1 MKHDH
6 ITTPDYDIAAPPASS
21 MIEAL
26 RGAGYTTQAAIADL
40 IDNSITARA
49 RNVWINFW
57 WDGRDSCISIL
68 DDGCGMTEDTL
79 RNAMCPGSRNP
90 LEERSPDDLGR
101 FGLGLKTASFSQCRN
116 LTVASLMNGQMAIRR
131 WDLDHVSRVND
142 WQLLKETRAGSEG
155 RIDALK
161 DFDHGT
167 IVLWENLDRVVG
179 DCSSDDRKAH
189 ESFLQLIDKVEQHLS
204 MIFHRFLE
212 GPKPQLNIFI
222 NGSSESQRVKAWDPF
237 MRDHPSTTSTPMER
251 ILTSVGPVELQGF
264 VLPHKDR
271 LDEASFNLGGGSEGW
286 TAQQGFYIYRNRRM
300 LVAGSW
306 LGLGIRRMWT
316 KEEPF
321 KLARIRL
328 DITNS
333 ADAHWRID
341 IRKSAARPPVYLRY
355 RLRDLADQVR
365 NQARQ
370 IFAHRGTYGRR
381 AGVDQFQRAWEI
393 IETKDHI
400 SYRISR
406 SHPVVKSVLNDSGE
420 LRSRIEAML
429 RVIEETVPVQQI
441 WLDTIEGGAIQ
452 DEAFSS
458 SSEND
463 VYQVVQSIY
472 DHMVNVLTMSPD
484 EARQY
489 LLRTEPFHN
498 FPDLVMSLS
507 DSAQGEGDF

>member
-1 MKHDH
+1 M
-6 ITTPDYDIAAPPASS
+6 TAQPPNYDTAVPPAASL
-21 MIEAL
+21 IEAL
-26 RGAGYTTQAAIADL
+26 RGAGYTPQAAIADL
-40 IDNSITARA
+40 IDNSITADA

-57 WDGRDSCISIL
+57 WDGRDSYISIL
-68 DDGCGMTEDTL
+68 DDGCGMTEETL

-90 LEERSPDDLGR
+90 LEERSPKDLGR

-116 LTVASLMNGQMAIRR
+116 LTVASVMNGQMAIRR
-131 WDLDHVSRVND
+131 WDLDHVSKVND
-142 WQLLKETRAGSEG
+142 WQLLKETRAGSER

-161 DFDHGT
+161 AFDHGT

-179 DCSSDDRKAH
+179 DSSSDDRKAH
-189 ESFLQLIDKVEQHLS
+189 ESFLQLIDRVEQHLS

-212 GPKPQLNIFI
+212 GPKPELSIFI
-222 NGSSESQRVKAWDPF
+222 NGSSESQRVRAWEPF
-237 MRDHPSTTSTPMER
+237 MSDHPCTTCTPLER
-251 ILTSVGPVELQGF
+251 ISTSVGPIGLQGF

-271 LDEASFNLGGGSEGW
+271 LDEATFNLGGGAEGW
-286 TAQQGFYIYRNRRM
+286 TAQQGFYVYRNRRM

-306 LGLGIRRMWT
+306 LGLGMGRMWT
-316 KEEPF
+316 KEESF

-341 IRKSAARPPVYLRY
+341 IRKSTARPPGYLRF

-370 IFAHRGTYGRR
+370 VFSHRGTYGKR
-381 AGVDQFQRAWEI
+381 AVVGQFQRAWEI
-393 IETKDHI
+393 VESKDYI
-400 SYRISR
+400 SYRINR
-406 SHPVVKSVLNDSGE
+406 NHPVVRSVLNGSGE
-420 LRSRIEAML
+420 VICRIEAML

-441 WLDTIEGGAIQ
+441 WLDTIEKGDLQ
-452 DEAFSS
+452 DEAFSRS
-458 SSEND
+458 PKND
-463 VYQVVQSIY
+463 VYRVLQSIY
-472 DHMVNVLTMSPD
+472 DHMVNGMQMSPD

-498 FPDLVMSLS
+498 FTDLVMSLS
-507 DSAQGEGDF
+507 DGPQEEEDF